1 MFMDFEYELNKI
13 MNELGLSAEEQ
24 GELKK
29 SWVGQEHGPI
39 NMLKEHHLGTQ
50 PIRVIHN
57 MLFHMFTTTY
67 PSFKVKLQE
76 LVNSGKLNPEIDM
89 TFAEEAINVESRINS
104 PRVNAKTRQISLHE
118 TFLSYLWCVSYSL
131 YILYLEK
138 VDYPR
143 INKLVGYEKYPISK
157 EEIVKAMELFEY
169 GKSLIV
175 YFSVWNKEALPNPEI
190 YLAEKRNYVEQSN
203 MCYTEAV
210 KFILAHELT
219 HLERHID
226 LLDKD
231 TPDTNY
237 LAFEDEADNLAIEH
251 VLKGIPQMGRIAAT
265 NGIVIGLLSMF
276 FFDSK
281 TTGKRHPNSE
291 DRLTNALEFMGSDEN
306 DPTWGIACIG
316 LELWD
321 SQFNLQFNWQ
331 KEPES
336 PRDQYYSIIEQINAR
351 G

>member
-1 MFMDFEYELNKI
+1 MDYQEELNKI
-13 MNELGLSAEEQ
+13 MNKLGLSNKEQEE
-24 GELKK
+24 LMK
-29 SWVGQEHGPI
+29 SWVGQKNGAI
-39 NMLKEHHLGTQ
+39 NMLKKHHLGTQ

-57 MLFHMFTTTY
+57 MLVYMFATTY
-67 PSFKVKLQE
+67 PSFKEKLQE
-76 LVNSGKLNPEIDM
+76 MVDLGKLNPEVDM
-89 TFAEEAINVESRINS
+89 IFAEEAIRIDSRMNS

-118 TFLSYLWCVSYSL
+118 TFLSYLWCISYSA

-138 VDYPR
+138 VDFPR
-143 INKLVGYEKYPISK
+143 VNKVVGYEKYPISK
-157 EEIVKAMELFEY
+157 DEITKAMELFEY

-175 YFSVWNKEALPNPEI
+175 YFSPWDKETLPNPEI

-203 MCYTEAV
+203 MFYTEAV

-226 LLDKD
+226 LLNND
-231 TPDTNY
+231 TPDTHY
-237 LAFEDEADNLAIEH
+237 LAFEEEADKLAIKH
-251 VLKGIPQMGRIAAT
+251 VLKGIPQMGLIAST

-276 FFDSK
+276 FFNS
-281 TTGKRHPNSE
+281 TTSGKRHPNAE
-291 DRLTNALEFMGSDEN
+291 DRLTNALESMGLDEN
-306 DPTWGIACIG
+306 DTTWGIACIG

-336 PRDQYYSIIEQINAR
+336 SRHQYYNIIEQIKAR